1 MTKKDYQLIAN
12 AIVTARSNDGFN
24 AEQMANEII
33 FQIGQALMNDN
44 ERFNIYTFAAACE
57 ATDI

>member
-1 MTKKDYQLIAN
+1 MTRKDYKAIASAIAN
-12 AIVTARSNDGFN
+12 AKKNEGLN

-33 FQIGQALMNDN
+33 FQIGQVLKNDN
-44 ERFNIYTFAAACE
+44 ERFNIYTFAQACE